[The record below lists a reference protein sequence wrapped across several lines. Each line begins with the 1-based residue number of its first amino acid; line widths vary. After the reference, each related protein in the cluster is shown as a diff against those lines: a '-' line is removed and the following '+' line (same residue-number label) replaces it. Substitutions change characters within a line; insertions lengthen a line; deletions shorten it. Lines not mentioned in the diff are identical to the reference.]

1 MSLHTITIDH
11 AARRIPKPFP
21 QIFLLLEFPTEPETK
36 ASTGQVRVVGSNL
49 ALGRKGPDTP
59 PLKSLARFTM
69 GVSSRK
75 SLPLPA
81 PTETETNTTPTE
93 LTETEDVVNPGDE
106 KSSYSIPEDGTPV
119 TIATRG
125 HKASKSQTS
134 LLIEYFEGGK
144 STVGSTGERRPSVR
158 VRLTPSKRGR
168 ADHHIQ
174 VTETKGARNTSVTRR
189 IPLGDSE
196 LYDGDDGDSMTS
208 YASATEESN
217 VSRNPIDIEIDR
229 SSHRR
234 RRPASPLIP
243 SETYNVNASDISAIP
258 SDSFLDGP
266 GNTTD
271 AKVDSPTETRDM
283 AAPVGVGALAGAAA
297 EEVRNRKSRTRD
309 RSKVS
314 ETKSSRDKSTVDRKR
329 RPKSRTSSVSERTE
343 EPIKTH
349 RRRSSRSQQESN
361 VSGLDSNVSASHL
374 APSHRTHAT
383 HSSRS
388 DVSKSSINN
397 PKLLETVED
406 AIRRLILPE
415 LNALKRESSKREGR
429 RDSFSSATSV
439 SKDELTPDRRRSSGQ
454 RSETKDRRNREAR
467 HVLEANSDLSQDSV
481 EDEYKYE
488 NEPFTPKRNGGDA
501 LKAAAAGAAAAG
513 IGSSLLSDSTQGD
526 RKPRERRRRRAE
538 SAHSRAM
545 SRDPYADQYD
555 DDRVVPQPPM
565 PLMSEIN
572 PSEMTRTSIR
582 SADDDRPHSASE
594 EITPIKNI
602 PGGYVSGTSTPTP
615 SATPSNLGN
624 TLSTQ
629 HANVSHGDLTALPR
643 GQKDYVEEYETDEYG
658 QKHPLERH
666 QYDDEDDVSDNDYP
680 EGGYDN
686 SYFATQDVPP
696 PLKYVPYQ
704 AGARGLSPIPSVSGY
719 TEGGSEYHPRNSRS
733 MHSTSDAY
741 YERSENHH
749 DNHSTPSLNS
759 LQQREL
765 DQMSPQSSGMDYRH
779 TGYTDDSELE
789 KVTSGQ
795 AVRGIA
801 ANPNVVHPPMGPES
815 AVASLVE
822 GSMIDQSMLSA
833 SYNDYHGPRDST
845 LSYDDQSRTY
855 SSRGA
860 SPEKQYLDGSE
871 LEPER
876 HATPSARSNNKS
888 QEFSEYD
895 LDEHGRKVPRTRSPT
910 ASEVAIATGAVA
922 ALKAAQGKKQTVT
935 EEDPE
940 EHQGAGVFRNKS
952 FKERTLEGHEPRNTP
967 AHSID
972 RLSYDESPKLAATGM
987 PDFHNPMPEFG
998 YMDDDAL
1005 TNPSVVQER
1014 LDGENHDD
1022 VSDGRVTPTPRSV
1035 AEQRAESAASSRGP
1049 GAQDQDEWQRTS
1061 DDRKRDT
1068 LVTNPYEDTSPVAN
1082 PALNDNLLGARGYG
1096 APYHTGSPGF
1106 GPKYDEGYMS
1116 NGNNRTP
1123 DLQSKGQPLQLSLPG
1138 SPNAAGQDP
1147 FYAPKDARHMSGMS
1161 QGMASP
1167 FYDASTGQ
1175 GIDRIENK
1183 DIVALMQHLM
1193 VRDAQRSARDTEIV
1207 ALLMNSALEMRT
1219 SMNELRTLVQDTS
1232 DDVIFAGVEN
1242 TEKLQKAINGPRP
1255 YPGARSIQSMSQ
1267 VDTLN
1272 EAAAKKNLF
1281 KRAFQGLSNKGTN
1294 DFKRIEEILMQ
1305 ILGDVDDLK
1314 GQSAVPAAS
1323 TSGGRGSSFD
1333 NLQPEGQFEQDR
1345 GYEPEG
1351 NSTITPSQSGHF
1363 SLSHSRSRLA
1373 NERRYSDNRIST
1385 VAEHEDEYEHDHPSP
1400 SGERSNPNML
1410 TPDRTGFQ
1418 RGSSVPLD
1426 TPPQPSGVTQPMSNE
1441 NTPRTTEKKKKH
1453 KSGLSGWFPK
1463 ISRWSGTTASSAG
1476 NGKKEPKYDDYPPSR
1491 SGSSQGSYNDGDYSH
1506 APYGDDQLPAGFPQ
1520 QELPLAPDAAMP
1532 APVRREITHTPGDA
1546 PKYKVHR
1553 NSLNLQHPQPRQGA
1567 TERFRNALEFSA
1579 QEYNVPMTPRSADW
1593 GGSVSSFNQ
1602 MGQNTNRYSQASST
1616 GAPQDPSY
1624 WTTSPPGPPRPPKE
1638 PIEPTGSPSAMSP
1651 QRSSR
1656 ISKLAKG
1663 SPAPHPSDESGYATM
1678 SGTHVSH
1685 GTSSPKPENRNLNA
1699 ALGVPTRR
1707 PSGPRAMTPKSPEEE
1722 SRRRKRDTFGSVAS
1736 HNTDDTDTF

>member
-1 MSLHTITIDH
+1 
-11 AARRIPKPFP
+11 
-21 QIFLLLEFPTEPETK
+21 
-36 ASTGQVRVVGSNL
+36 
-49 ALGRKGPDTP
+49 
-59 PLKSLARFTM
+59 M
-69 GVSSRK
+69 GVSDRK

-81 PTETETNTTPTE
+81 PTETETNTTPTD
-93 LTETEDVVNPGDE
+93 LTSTADGVNPGDE

-168 ADHHIQ
+168 SDHHIQ
-174 VTETKGARNTSVTRR
+174 VTESARNTSVTRR

-196 LYDGDDGDSMTS
+196 FDADDGQSMDS

-229 SSHRR
+229 SHRR

-258 SDSFLDGP
+258 SDSFLDGT
-266 GNTTD
+266 GNNTD
-271 AKVDSPTETRDM
+271 AKAESPTGTRDM
-283 AAPVGVGALAGAAA
+283 AAAAGAGALATAAA

-314 ETKSSRDKSTVDRKR
+314 TTHSSRDKSTSDRKR

-343 EPIKTH
+343 EPIKAH
-349 RRRSSRSQQESN
+349 RRRSSRSQQPESN
-361 VSGLDSNVSASHL
+361 VSALDSNVSSHL
-374 APSHRTHAT
+374 APSHRPHPA

-415 LNALKRESSKREGR
+415 LNALKRETSKREGR
-429 RDSFSSATSV
+429 RDSFTSSGTSI

-454 RSETKDRRNREAR
+454 RHESKDRRNREAR

-481 EDEYKYE
+481 EDDYRQYE
-488 NEPFTPKRNGGDA
+488 NDSVAPKRDM
-501 LKAAAAGAAAAG
+501 LKGAAAGAAAAG
-513 IGSSLLSDSTQGD
+513 IGSSILSDSTTGD

-538 SAHSRAM
+538 STHSRAM

-555 DDRVVPQPPM
+555 DNVVPQPPM

-582 SADDDRPHSASE
+582 SADTDRPHSASE

-602 PGGYVSGTSTPTP
+602 PGGYISGNSTPTP
-615 SATPSNLGN
+615 SATPSNVDN
-624 TLSTQ
+624 RLSTS
-629 HANVSHGDLTALPR
+629 HANVSQGDLRALPR
-643 GQKDYVEEYETDEYG
+643 GQKDYVEEYEPDEYG
-658 QKHPLERH
+658 QKHPLERQG
-666 QYDDEDDVSDNDYP
+666 QYEEDDISDNDYP

-741 YERSENHH
+741 HEQAGDRRDSR
-749 DNHSTPSLNS
+749 STPSLNS

-779 TGYTDDSELE
+779 SNYGEDSELG
-789 KVTSGQ
+789 KVASGQ

-801 ANPNVVHPPMGPES
+801 ANPNFVHQTMGPES
-815 AVASLVE
+815 AVASLVD
-822 GSMIDQSMLSA
+822 GSMLDPSMLSA
-833 SYNDYHGPRDST
+833 AYSDYPGHRDSA

-860 SPEKQYLDGSE
+860 SPEKQYRDGSE

-876 HATPSARSNNKS
+876 HATPGARSNKS
-888 QEFSEYD
+888 QDFTEYD
-895 LDEHGRKVPRTRSPT
+895 IDEHGRKVPRTRSPT

-922 ALKAAQGKKQTVT
+922 ALKAAQGKKQSST
-935 EEDPE
+935 EEPE
-940 EHQGAGVFRNKS
+940 EYQGAGVFRNKS

-972 RLSYDESPKLAATGM
+972 RLSYDDSPKMAASGM
-987 PDFHNPMPEFG
+987 PDFNNPMPEFG
-998 YMDDDAL
+998 YMDDDAQ
-1005 TNPSVVQER
+1005 TNPSTVQDR
-1014 LDGENHDD
+1014 LDGEHRDD
-1022 VSDGRVTPTPRSV
+1022 ASEGRVTPTPRNI
-1035 AEQRAESAASSRGP
+1035 AAQRAESAAS
-1049 GAQDQDEWQRTS
+1049 QDEDEWQRTS

-1068 LVTNPYEDTSPVAN
+1068 LITNPYEDTSPVAN
-1082 PALNDNLLGARGYG
+1082 PALNDNIMAARGFG
-1096 APYHTGSPGF
+1096 APYHTGSPGYN
-1106 GPKYDEGYMS
+1106 PKYDEGYMS

-1123 DLQSKGQPLQLSLPG
+1123 DLQPNTKALHMSLPG

-1161 QGMASP
+1161 QGMGSP
-1167 FYDASTGQ
+1167 FFDAATGQ

-1183 DIVALMQHLM
+1183 DIVSLMQHLM

-1219 SMNELRTLVQDTS
+1219 SMNELKNLVQDTS
-1232 DDVIFAGVEN
+1232 DDVIFAGTEN

-1255 YPGARSIQSMSQ
+1255 YPGARSVQSISQ
-1267 VDTLN
+1267 IDTFN

-1281 KRAFQGLSNKGTN
+1281 KRAFQGLSNKGTS

-1305 ILGDVDDLK
+1305 ILGEVDDLK
-1314 GQSAVPAAS
+1314 VQGTNQAPS
-1323 TSGGRGSSFD
+1323 TSGGRGPSFD
-1333 NLQPEGQFEQDR
+1333 NLQPEGHFEQDR

-1363 SLSHSRSRLA
+1363 SLSNSRSRLA
-1373 NERRYSDNRIST
+1373 NERKFSDNRIST

-1400 SGERSNPNML
+1400 SAERSNPNML
-1410 TPDRTGFQ
+1410 TPDRSGFQ

-1426 TPPQPSGVTQPMSNE
+1426 TPPQPTGVAQPMSNE

-1463 ISRWSGTTASSAG
+1463 ISRWSGTTASSQ
-1476 NGKKEPKYDDYPPSR
+1476 GKGKEEPKYDDYPPSR
-1491 SGSSQGSYNDGDYSH
+1491 SASSLGSYNDGDYNHGPYADDHLDSAYPSELAS
-1506 APYGDDQLPAGFPQ
+1506 APSAAG
-1520 QELPLAPDAAMP
+1520 AMP
-1532 APVRREITHTPGDA
+1532 APVRREISRTPGDA

-1553 NSLNLQHPQPRQGA
+1553 NSLNLQHPQPRQGQ

-1624 WTTSPPGPPRPPKE
+1624 WTTSPTGPPRPPKE

-1651 QRSSR
+1651 MSPPRGSR

-1678 SGTHVSH
+1678 SGTHFSNY
-1685 GTSSPKPENRNLNA
+1685 TSSPKPENRNLNA

-1722 SRRRKRDTFGSVAS
+1722 SRRRKRGKFQSQQCKQTSD
-1736 HNTDDTDTF
+1736 

>member
-1 MSLHTITIDH
+1 
-11 AARRIPKPFP
+11 
-21 QIFLLLEFPTEPETK
+21 
-36 ASTGQVRVVGSNL
+36 
-49 ALGRKGPDTP
+49 
-59 PLKSLARFTM
+59 M

-81 PTETETNTTPTE
+81 PTETETNTTPTD
-93 LTETEDVVNPGDE
+93 LTTTVDGVNPGDE

-168 ADHHIQ
+168 SDHHLQ

-196 LYDGDDGDSMTS
+196 YFDGDDGNSMSS

-229 SSHRR
+229 SHTGRR

-258 SDSFLDGP
+258 SDSFLDG
-266 GNTTD
+266 D
-271 AKVDSPTETRDM
+271 AKGDSPSATREM
-283 AAPVGVGALAGAAA
+283 VAAAGAGALAGAAVD
-297 EEVRNRKSRTRD
+297 ELKNRKSRNRD

-314 ETKSSRDKSTVDRKR
+314 ESKSSREKSTVERKR

-343 EPIKTH
+343 EPIKAH

-415 LNALKRESSKREGR
+415 LNALKRETSKRESR
-429 RDSFSSATSV
+429 RDSFTSSATSI
-439 SKDELTPDRRRSSGQ
+439 SKDELAPDRRRSSGQ
-454 RSETKDRRNREAR
+454 RNEPKDRRNREAR
-467 HVLEANSDLSQDSV
+467 HVLEANSDVSHDSI
-481 EDEYKYE
+481 EDDYQYE
-488 NEPFTPKRNGGDA
+488 NENVTPKRSGGDM

-538 SAHSRAM
+538 SAHSRAL
-545 SRDPYADQYD
+545 SRDHLADQFD
-555 DDRVVPQPPM
+555 DDPVVPQPPM

-582 SADDDRPHSASE
+582 SADTGRPHSASE
-594 EITPIKNI
+594 EITPVKNI

-615 SATPSNLGN
+615 SATPSNLET

-643 GQKDYVEEYETDEYG
+643 GQKDYVEEYEPDEYG
-658 QKHPLERH
+658 QKHPLERQG
-666 QYDDEDDVSDNDYP
+666 QYEEDDISDNDYP

-741 YERSENHH
+741 YERSGERRNSQ
-749 DNHSTPSLNS
+749 STPSLNS
-759 LQQREL
+759 LQEREM
-765 DQMSPQSSGMDYRH
+765 DQMSSQSSGVGYRN
-779 TGYTDDSELE
+779 TTYTDDSELD
-789 KVTSGQ
+789 KVASGQ
-795 AVRGIA
+795 AVRGVG
-801 ANPNVVHPPMGPES
+801 ANPNLVHPPMGPES

-822 GSMIDQSMLSA
+822 GSMLDQSMLSG
-833 SYNDYHGPRDST
+833 SYSDYPGPRDST

-860 SPEKQYLDGSE
+860 SPDKNYIDGSE

-876 HATPSARSNNKS
+876 HATPSARSHNKS
-888 QEFSEYD
+888 QEFTEYD

-922 ALKAAQGKKQTVT
+922 ALKAAQGKKQAAT
-935 EEDPE
+935 EEPE
-940 EHQGAGVFRNKS
+940 EYQGAGVFRNKS

-972 RLSYDESPKLAATGM
+972 RLSYDDSPKMTASGL
-987 PDFHNPMPEFG
+987 PDFNNPMPEFG
-998 YMDDDAL
+998 YIDDDVH

-1014 LDGENHDD
+1014 LDGEHQDD
-1022 VSDGRVTPTPRSV
+1022 ASEGRATPTPRNV
-1035 AEQRAESAASSRGP
+1035 AEQRAESATSSHGP
-1049 GAQDQDEWQRTS
+1049 GAAQFAGAAALGAAAGMAAANTHSREPSQDQDEWQRTS

-1082 PALNDNLLGARGYG
+1082 PALNDNLLGARGFG

-1123 DLQSKGQPLQLSLPG
+1123 DLQPKGKALQLSLPG
-1138 SPNAAGQDP
+1138 SPNDADQDP
-1147 FYAPKDARHMSGMS
+1147 FYAPKDTRHLSGMS
-1161 QGMASP
+1161 QGMSSP
-1167 FYDASTGQ
+1167 FYDAATGQ

-1219 SMNELRTLVQDTS
+1219 SLNELRNLVQDTS

-1255 YPGARSIQSMSQ
+1255 YPGARSVQSISQ
-1267 VDTLN
+1267 VDTFN

-1281 KRAFQGLSNKGTN
+1281 KRAFQGLSNKGTS

-1305 ILGDVDDLK
+1305 ILGEVDELK
-1314 GQSAVPAAS
+1314 GQSTVPPVS
-1323 TSGGRGSSFD
+1323 TSGGRGPSFD
-1333 NLQPEGQFEQDR
+1333 NLQPEGHFEQDR

-1373 NERRYSDNRIST
+1373 NERKFSDNRIST
-1385 VAEHEDEYEHDHPSP
+1385 VAEHEDEYEHAHPSP
-1400 SGERSNPNML
+1400 TGERSNPNML
-1410 TPDRTGFQ
+1410 TPERSGFQ

-1441 NTPRTTEKKKKH
+1441 NTPRTTEKQKKH

-1476 NGKKEPKYDDYPPSR
+1476 KGKKEAKYDDYPPSR
-1491 SGSSQGSYNDGDYSH
+1491 SGSSLGEYNDGDYSH
-1506 APYGDDQLPAGFPQ
+1506 APYAEDQLHTGFSQ
-1520 QELPLAPDAAMP
+1520 QELASAPNAGDAMP
-1532 APVRREITHTPGDA
+1532 APLRREINHTPGNA
-1546 PKYKVHR
+1546 PKYQVHR
-1553 NSLNLQHPQPRQGA
+1553 NSLNLQHPQPRQGQ

-1593 GGSVSSFNQ
+1593 GGSVSSLNQ
-1602 MGQNTNRYSQASST
+1602 MAQNTNRYSQASST
-1616 GAPQDPSY
+1616 GAPQDPAY
-1624 WTTSPPGPPRPPKE
+1624 WTTSPTGPPRPPKE
-1638 PIEPTGSPSAMSP
+1638 PIEPTGSPSALSP
-1651 QRSSR
+1651 PRGSR

-1685 GTSSPKPENRNLNA
+1685 LTSSPKPENRNLNA

-1707 PSGPRAMTPKSPEEE
+1707 PSGPRAMTPKSPEDEA
-1722 SRRRKRDTFGSVAS
+1722 RRRKRDTFGSVAS
-1736 HNTDDTDTF
+1736 HNTDDTETF

>member
-1 MSLHTITIDH
+1 
-11 AARRIPKPFP
+11 
-21 QIFLLLEFPTEPETK
+21 
-36 ASTGQVRVVGSNL
+36 
-49 ALGRKGPDTP
+49 
-59 PLKSLARFTM
+59 M
-69 GVSSRK
+69 GVSDRK

-81 PTETETNTTPTE
+81 PTETETNTTPTD
-93 LTETEDVVNPGDE
+93 LTSTADGVNPGDE

-168 ADHHIQ
+168 SDHHIQ
-174 VTETKGARNTSVTRR
+174 VTESARNTSVTRR

-196 LYDGDDGDSMTS
+196 FDADDGQSMDS

-229 SSHRR
+229 SHRR

-258 SDSFLDGP
+258 SDSFLDGT
-266 GNTTD
+266 GNNTD
-271 AKVDSPTETRDM
+271 AKAESPTGTRDM
-283 AAPVGVGALAGAAA
+283 ATAAGAGALATAAA

-314 ETKSSRDKSTVDRKR
+314 TTHSSRDKSTSDRKR

-343 EPIKTH
+343 EPIKAH
-349 RRRSSRSQQESN
+349 RRRSSRSQQPESN
-361 VSGLDSNVSASHL
+361 VSGLDSNVSSHL
-374 APSHRTHAT
+374 APSHRPHPA

-415 LNALKRESSKREGR
+415 LNALKRETSKREGR
-429 RDSFSSATSV
+429 RDSFTSSGTSI

-454 RSETKDRRNREAR
+454 RHESKDRRNREAR

-481 EDEYKYE
+481 EDDYRQYE
-488 NEPFTPKRNGGDA
+488 NDSVAPKRDM
-501 LKAAAAGAAAAG
+501 LKGAAAGAAAAG
-513 IGSSLLSDSTQGD
+513 IGSSILSDSTTGD

-538 SAHSRAM
+538 STHSRAM

-555 DDRVVPQPPM
+555 DHVVPQPPM

-582 SADDDRPHSASE
+582 SADTDRPHSASE

-602 PGGYVSGTSTPTP
+602 PGGYVSDYLPLTPTYHKV
-615 SATPSNLGN
+615 TCELY
-624 TLSTQ
+624 
-629 HANVSHGDLTALPR
+629 PR
-643 GQKDYVEEYETDEYG
+643 GQKDYVEEYEPDEYG
-658 QKHPLERH
+658 QKHPLERQG
-666 QYDDEDDVSDNDYP
+666 QYEEDDISDNDYP

-741 YERSENHH
+741 HEQAGDRRDSR
-749 DNHSTPSLNS
+749 STPSLNS

-779 TGYTDDSELE
+779 SNYGEDSELE
-789 KVTSGQ
+789 KVASGQ

-801 ANPNVVHPPMGPES
+801 ANPNFVHQPMGPES
-815 AVASLVE
+815 AVASLVD
-822 GSMIDQSMLSA
+822 GSMLDPSMLSA
-833 SYNDYHGPRDST
+833 AYSDYPGHRDSA

-860 SPEKQYLDGSE
+860 SPEKQYRDGSE

-876 HATPSARSNNKS
+876 HATPGARSNKS
-888 QEFSEYD
+888 QDFTEYD
-895 LDEHGRKVPRTRSPT
+895 IDEHGRKVPRTRSPT

-922 ALKAAQGKKQTVT
+922 ALKAAQGKKQSST
-935 EEDPE
+935 EEPE
-940 EHQGAGVFRNKS
+940 EYQGAGVFRNKS

-972 RLSYDESPKLAATGM
+972 RLSYDDSPKMAASGM
-987 PDFHNPMPEFG
+987 PDFNNPMPEFG
-998 YMDDDAL
+998 YMDDDAQ
-1005 TNPSVVQER
+1005 TNPSIVQDR
-1014 LDGENHDD
+1014 LDGEHRDD
-1022 VSDGRVTPTPRSV
+1022 ASEGRVTPTPRNI
-1035 AEQRAESAASSRGP
+1035 AAQRAESAAS
-1049 GAQDQDEWQRTS
+1049 QDEDEWQRTS

-1068 LVTNPYEDTSPVAN
+1068 LITNPYEDTSPVAN
-1082 PALNDNLLGARGYG
+1082 PALNDNIMAARGFG
-1096 APYHTGSPGF
+1096 APYHTGSPGYN
-1106 GPKYDEGYMS
+1106 PKYDEGYMS

-1123 DLQSKGQPLQLSLPG
+1123 DLQPNTKALHMSLPG

-1161 QGMASP
+1161 QGMGSP
-1167 FYDASTGQ
+1167 FFDAATGQ

-1183 DIVALMQHLM
+1183 DIVSLMQHLM

-1219 SMNELRTLVQDTS
+1219 SMNELKNLVQDTS
-1232 DDVIFAGVEN
+1232 DDVIFAGTEN

-1255 YPGARSIQSMSQ
+1255 YPGARSVQSISQ
-1267 VDTLN
+1267 IDTFN

-1281 KRAFQGLSNKGTN
+1281 KRAFQGLSNKGTS

-1305 ILGDVDDLK
+1305 ILGEVDDLK
-1314 GQSAVPAAS
+1314 VQGTNQAPS
-1323 TSGGRGSSFD
+1323 TSGGRGPSFD
-1333 NLQPEGQFEQDR
+1333 NLQPEGHFEQDR

-1363 SLSHSRSRLA
+1363 SLSNSRSRLA
-1373 NERRYSDNRIST
+1373 NERKFSDNRIST

-1400 SGERSNPNML
+1400 SAERSNPNML
-1410 TPDRTGFQ
+1410 TPDRSGFQ

-1426 TPPQPSGVTQPMSNE
+1426 TPPQPSGVAQPMSNE

-1463 ISRWSGTTASSAG
+1463 ISRWSGTTASSQ
-1476 NGKKEPKYDDYPPSR
+1476 GKGKEEPKYDDYPPSR
-1491 SGSSQGSYNDGDYSH
+1491 SASSLGSYNDGDYNHGPYADDHLDSAYPSELAS
-1506 APYGDDQLPAGFPQ
+1506 APSAAG
-1520 QELPLAPDAAMP
+1520 AMP
-1532 APVRREITHTPGDA
+1532 APVRREISRTPGDA

-1553 NSLNLQHPQPRQGA
+1553 NSLNLQHPQPRQGQ

-1624 WTTSPPGPPRPPKE
+1624 WTTSPTGPPRPPKE

-1651 QRSSR
+1651 MSPPRGSR

-1678 SGTHVSH
+1678 SGTHFSNY
-1685 GTSSPKPENRNLNA
+1685 TSSPKPENRNLNA

-1707 PSGPRAMTPKSPEEE
+1707 PSGPRAMTPKSAEEE

-1736 HNTDDTDTF
+1736 HNTDDTETF